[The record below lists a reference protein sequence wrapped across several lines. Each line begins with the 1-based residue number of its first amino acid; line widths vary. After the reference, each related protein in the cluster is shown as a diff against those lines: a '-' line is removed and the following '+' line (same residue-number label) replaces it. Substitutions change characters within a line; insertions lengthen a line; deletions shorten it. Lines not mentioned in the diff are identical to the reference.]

1 MIKTIPLHGV
11 SLSGANGLPTVAS
24 AANDPASQ
32 AIGGIPGWKVF
43 IDPSEGTASS
53 LPNLA
58 RANSV
63 FTPLTGSFEYD
74 DLGPGLDTYL
84 SDDWANA
91 ADKRLTA
98 PVGINPTAWTF
109 FYVLNTTSVGV
120 DGNRVL
126 AKTNSGV
133 PGGSEGIEIRIDTSN
148 GLRLIRTT
156 GTTLVASGALVN
168 DTTVLIM
175 ATFSTRD
182 GTSLR
187 KNGAEIAANSADLNP
202 LTFEFGPQQWGM
214 LRTPFG
220 EFGMM
225 GLLDIDLSWPENAGY
240 RRALETYLINRYGI
254 A

>member
-1 MIKTIPLHGV
+1 MLKIIKQHGV
-11 SLSGANGLPTVAS
+11 SLSGANGLPPVV
-24 AANDPASQ
+24 NDPVSD
-32 AIGGIPGWKVF
+32 AIAGIPGWKVF
-43 IDPSEGTASS
+43 IDPAEGTSS
-53 LPNLA
+53 ELPNLA

-63 FTPLTGSFEYD
+63 FTPNTGSFEYD
-74 DLGPGLDTYL
+74 DLGTGLDTYL

-91 ADKRLTA
+91 ADKRLTS

-109 FYVLNTTSVGV
+109 FYVLNTTSVGT

-126 AKTNSGV
+126 ARYNSAV
-133 PGGSEGIEIRIDTSN
+133 PSGKEGIELRITTAND
-148 GLRLIRTT
+148 LRLIRNV
-156 GTTLVASGALVN
+156 GTTLVASDAMVD
-168 DTTVLIM
+168 DTTTLIM

-182 GTSLR
+182 GTALR
-187 KNGAEIAANSADLNP
+187 KNGTEIAANAADLNP